1 MIIEALIKNF
11 KCFKQLTLPD
21 LGRITL
27 IGGRNN
33 VGKTALL
40 EALFLFFDR
49 SSPHMILRQYGWR
62 GIERV
67 KLEPQAMWEPIFYNY
82 EMNREILISPTI
94 NKELQAAKFRFNQS
108 FSPPPT
114 PTVVTSDTAPSDF
127 VTPGERQIPTNEES
141 TSSAALDIEYC
152 VEDSIQQLSHLFINP
167 QHKPALYVEYA
178 HISKELPAVFFPS
191 KQHITMKQ
199 TADFFSELAETGRE
213 NEVVD
218 FLRIIEPRLMA
229 LKVVTKGPTSS
240 VHGQL
245 KGFPRT
251 LPIHLM
257 GEGMEK
263 LLNLIIGIAHSRD
276 GCVFVDEM
284 ENGIYYEASPKTW
297 EAIGTA
303 AGNYNCQVIATTH
316 SYECLEAAHKGLAN
330 RPDDLRYIRLDRE
343 GDVITAKTSN
353 YEMLGSAIAHNMEI
367 R

>member
-1 MIIEALIKNF
+1 MITEVLIKNF

-49 SSPHMILRQYGWR
+49 GTPDIIIRQYVWR
-62 GIERV
+62 GIEIV
-67 KLEPQAMWEPIFYNY
+67 KVEPQAMWEPIFYNY
-82 EMNREILISPTI
+82 DMNQEILISQTI
-94 NKELQAAKFRFNQS
+94 NKEPQAAKFRFNRS
-108 FSPPPT
+108 FSLPPT
-114 PTVVTSDTAPSDF
+114 PTVITSDTVPSDF
-127 VTPGERQIPTNEES
+127 VEPGKRQIPTNEGS
-141 TSSAALDIEYC
+141 ISLTSLDIEYF
-152 VEDSIQQLSHLFINP
+152 VKDDIKQLSHLFVDA
-167 QHKPALYVEYA
+167 QHKPALYVKFA
-178 HISKELPAVFFPS
+178 NIKTLPAVFFPS

-199 TADFFSELAETGRE
+199 TADFFSHLAEAGRE

-218 FLRIIEPRLMA
+218 FLRIIEPRLLA
-229 LKVVTKGPTSS
+229 LKVITKGPTSS

-263 LLNLIIGIAHSRD
+263 LLNLIIGMEHSKG

-284 ENGIYYEASPKTW
+284 ENGIYHEASPKIW
-297 EAIGTA
+297 EAIGNA
-303 AGNYNCQVIATTH
+303 AEDYNCQVIATTH
-316 SYECLEAAHKGLAN
+316 SYECLEAAHRGLAS

-343 GDVITAKTSN
+343 GDIITAKTSN
-353 YEMLGSAIAHNMEI
+353 YDMLGSAIRHNMEI

>member
-1 MIIEALIKNF
+1 MITEVLIKNF

-49 SSPHMILRQYGWR
+49 GTPDIIIRQYGWR
-62 GIERV
+62 GINIVEV
-67 KLEPQAMWEPIFYNY
+67 DPQAMWEPIFYNY
-82 EMNREILISPTI
+82 YVNQEILISLTI
-94 NKELQAAKFRFNQS
+94 NKEPQAAKLRFNRS
-108 FSPPPT
+108 FSPPLI

-127 VTPGERQIPTNEES
+127 VEPGKRQIPTNEES
-141 TSSAALDIEYC
+141 ISLASLDIEYC
-152 VEDSIQQLSHLFINP
+152 VKDDIKQLSHLFVNA
-167 QHKPALYVEYA
+167 QHKLSLYVEFA
-178 HISKELPAVFFPS
+178 NIKTLPAVFFPS

-199 TADFFSELAETGRE
+199 TADFFSNLAEAGRE
-213 NEVVD
+213 SEVVE
-218 FLRIIEPRLMA
+218 FLRIIEPRLLS
-229 LKVVTKGPTSS
+229 LKVITKGPTSS

-263 LLNLIIGIAHSRD
+263 LLNLIIGIAHSKG
-276 GCVFVDEM
+276 GCIFVDEM
-284 ENGIYYEASPKTW
+284 ENGIYHEASPKTW
-297 EAIGTA
+297 EAIGNA
-303 AGNYNCQVIATTH
+303 AENYNCQVIATTH
-316 SYECLEAAHKGLAN
+316 SYECLESAHKGLAS
-330 RPDDLRYIRLDRE
+330 RPDDLRYIRLDCD

-353 YEMLGSAIAHNMEI
+353 YDMLGSAIRHNMEI

>member
-1 MIIEALIKNF
+1 MITEALIKNF

-62 GIERV
+62 GIGRV
-67 KLEPQAMWEPIFYNY
+67 NLEPQAMWAPIFHNY
-82 EMNREILISPTI
+82 DINQEILISPTI
-94 NKELQAAKFRFNQS
+94 NKELQSAKFRFNLT
-108 FSPPPT
+108 FLPPAT
-114 PTVVTSDTAPSDF
+114 PTVVASDAVSFDSF
-127 VTPGERQIPTNEES
+127 AHEERQIPTNEEP

-152 VEDSIQQLSHLFINP
+152 VEDVVKQVSHLFVSA

-178 HISKELPAVFFPS
+178 NIKGLPAIFFPS
-191 KQHITMKQ
+191 KQHIIMKQ

-218 FLRIIEPRLMA
+218 FLRIIEPRLLA

-263 LLNLIIGIAHSRD
+263 LLNLIVGIAHSRD

-303 AGNYNCQVIATTH
+303 ACNYHCQVITTTH
-316 SYECLEAAHKGLAN
+316 SYECLEAAHKGLAST
-330 RPDDLRYIRLDRE
+330 PDDLRYIRLERE

-353 YEMLGSAIAHNMEI
+353 YDMLGSAIRHNMEI

>member
-1 MIIEALIKNF
+1 MITEVLIKNF
-11 KCFKQLTLPD
+11 KCFKHLTLPD
-21 LGRITL
+21 LGRICL

-49 SSPHMILRQYGWR
+49 NRPTIILRQYGWR

-67 KLEPQAMWEPIFYNY
+67 NLEPEAMWAPIFYSY
-82 EMNREILISPTI
+82 DMNREILISPTI
-94 NKELQAAKFRFNQS
+94 DHELQSARFRFNPTFRPPAIPTIVSSDAAASAS
-108 FSPPPT
+108 F
-114 PTVVTSDTAPSDF
+114 
-127 VTPGERQIPTNEES
+127 GHENRQISTSEES
-141 TSSAALDIEYC
+141 TASAALDIEYR
-152 VEDSIQQLSHLFINP
+152 VHDEVKQVSHLFVNGQQKP
-167 QHKPALYVEYA
+167 QLYVEYA
-178 HISKELPAVFFPS
+178 NIKAFPAVFLPS

-199 TADFFSELAETGRE
+199 TADFFSQLAETGRE
-213 NEVVD
+213 NEAVD
-218 FLRIIEPRLMA
+218 FLRIIEPHLLA

-263 LLNLIIGIAHSRD
+263 LLNLIVGIAHSGD
-276 GCVFVDEM
+276 GCIFVDEM
-284 ENGIYYEASPKTW
+284 ENGIYHEASPKTW
-297 EAIGTA
+297 EAIANA
-303 AGNYNCQVIATTH
+303 AANYNCQVIATTH

-330 RPDDLRYIRLDRE
+330 RPDDLRYIRLDRDD
-343 GDVITAKTSN
+343 DVITAKTSN
-353 YEMLGSAIAHNMEI
+353 YDMLGSAIRHNMEI

>member
-1 MIIEALIKNF
+1 MITEALIKNF

-49 SSPHMILRQYGWR
+49 KQPTMILRQYGWR

-67 KLEPQAMWEPIFYNY
+67 NLEPESMWAPIFYNY
-82 EMNREILISPTI
+82 DMNQEILISPTI
-94 NKELQAAKFRFNQS
+94 NEKLKSARFRFNPT
-108 FSPPPT
+108 FLPPTT
-114 PTVVTSDTAPSDF
+114 PTVVASDA
-127 VTPGERQIPTNEES
+127 VTYASFTQDERQISTGEEPTP
-141 TSSAALDIEYC
+141 SAALDIEYC
-152 VEDSIQQLSHLFINP
+152 ANDKVKQISHLFVSD

-178 HISKELPAVFFPS
+178 SNEELSAVFFPS
-191 KQHITMKQ
+191 KQHIVMKQ

-213 NEVVD
+213 NEVID
-218 FLRIIEPRLMA
+218 FLRIIEPRLLA

-263 LLNLIIGIAHSRD
+263 LLNLIVSIAHSRD
-276 GCVFVDEM
+276 GCIFVDEM

-297 EAIGTA
+297 EAISNA
-303 AGNYNCQVIATTH
+303 AVNYNCQVIATTH

-330 RPDDLRYIRLDRE
+330 RPDDLRYIRLE
-343 GDVITAKTSN
+343 HKGDVITAKTSN
-353 YEMLGSAIAHNMEI
+353 YEMLGSAIAHNLEI